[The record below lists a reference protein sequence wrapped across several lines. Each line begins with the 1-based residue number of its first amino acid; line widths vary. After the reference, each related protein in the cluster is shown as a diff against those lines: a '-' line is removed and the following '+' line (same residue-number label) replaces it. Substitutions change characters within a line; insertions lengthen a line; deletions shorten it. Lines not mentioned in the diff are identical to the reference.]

1 MAGCSACQRRRKLLL
16 AKLAAKKAKGK
27 RVQAA
32 AIGAVLAATDAAGK
46 MLPGGVSADQF
57 AKDAAQSIADQID
70 SQLVGKLI
78 GEEDGSADSGTTD
91 PADGSGGTDRGR
103 PGGSGV

>member
-32 AIGAVLAATDAAGK
+32 AIGAVLTTTG
-46 MLPGGVSADQF
+46 
-57 AKDAAQSIADQID
+57 
-70 SQLVGKLI
+70 LVGKLI
-78 GEEDGSADSGTTD
+78 GEEDEGSDSRQD
-91 PADGSGGTDRGR
+91 ASGSEAGV
-103 PGGSGV
+103 GSPEG